1 MAMDK
6 AQAFPL
12 SLLGFP
18 DWGNGKG
25 GGSFI
30 EIAYITRGRR
40 LEEKMMISLFFS
52 PFKSHYEKFREWK
65 LLNGCAVFGISCVR
79 PNYSNS

>member
-40 LEEKMMISLFFS
+40 LEEKMMISLFFF
-52 PFKSHYEKFREWK
+52 P
-65 LLNGCAVFGISCVR
+65 L
-79 PNYSNS
+79 